1 MAAFLNP
8 ITCLH
13 LSKDDK
19 SMAQTLIKKQKSL
32 INSVKHQNTPARNK
46 NNSSSNVLDKFA
58 EMCYSLN
65 EPDTNEINLDHELN
79 IYLSTCDQVNDFS
92 KYWQIFS
99 KKLPI
104 LTAFVKRLSIASA
117 SSVPSESAFSIANY
131 IQRKERSALSSK
143 QLRYSMILR
152 QSLSDAMLNFLL
164 ETN

>member
-1 MAAFLNP
+1 
-8 ITCLH
+8 
-13 LSKDDK
+13 
-19 SMAQTLIKKQKSL
+19 
-32 INSVKHQNTPARNK
+32 
-46 NNSSSNVLDKFA
+46 
-58 EMCYSLN
+58 MCYSLN
-65 EPDTNEINLDHELN
+65 EPDTNEINLDQELN
-79 IYLSTCDQVNDFS
+79 IYLSTCDQANDFS